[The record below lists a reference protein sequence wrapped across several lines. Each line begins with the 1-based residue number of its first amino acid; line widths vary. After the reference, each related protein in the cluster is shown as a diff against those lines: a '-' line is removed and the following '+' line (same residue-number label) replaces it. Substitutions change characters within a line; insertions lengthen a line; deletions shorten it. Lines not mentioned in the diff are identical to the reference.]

1 MADEKNNP
9 QGERGEKKLHID
21 AGWKAEV
28 QAEKERLEREERE
41 RLAAEKSNQRKR
53 ETGVIGGVDFA
64 KSKAAGPEKAAPEA
78 DEEHDHDHGE
88 EHAPHDMPPA
98 TFDLLVQSLASQAVM
113 LLTPRR
119 DPRSGRV
126 VQDLDLAKHTIDLL
140 AILEEKTKGN
150 LTDDEKKLL
159 GTVLYQVRMAYVQ
172 AVQATL

>member
-1 MADEKNNP
+1 MADEKNNS
-9 QGERGEKKLHID
+9 QGEKKLHID

-41 RLAAEKSNQRKR
+41 RQAAEKSNQRKR

-64 KSKAAGPEKAAPEA
+64 KSKAAGSAPAEPEA
-78 DEEHDHDHGE
+78 DEEHDHESEHGE
-88 EHAPHDMPPA
+88 REMPPA

>member
-9 QGERGEKKLHID
+9 QGEKKLHID

-28 QAEKERLEREERE
+28 QAEKERLEREDRE
-41 RLAAEKSNQRKR
+41 RQAAEKSNQRKR

-64 KSKAAGPEKAAPEA
+64 KSKVAGSAPAEPEA
-78 DEEHDHDHGE
+78 AEEHDHEAEHGE
-88 EHAPHDMPPA
+88 REMPPA

-150 LTDDEKKLL
+150 LTDNEKKLL

>member
-1 MADEKNNP
+1 MADEKNNLP
-9 QGERGEKKLHID
+9 GEKKLHID

-28 QAEKERLEREERE
+28 QAEKERQEREERE
-41 RLAAEKSNQRKR
+41 RQAAEKSNQRKR
-53 ETGVIGGVDFA
+53 ESGVIGGVDFA
-64 KSKAAGPEKAAPEA
+64 GAKAPAAQAAEPEG
-78 DEEHDHDHGE
+78 DEEHDHDHDE
-88 EHAPHDMPPA
+88 EHGPREMPPA
-98 TFDLLVQSLASQAVM
+98 SFDILVQSLASQAVM

-140 AILEEKTKGN
+140 TVLEEKTKGN